1 MSPKKIFWIVLFALV
16 ILGAGYGLYY
26 SFFRTAFVPEVT
38 PVTNA
43 PTTGGALPSAGEGGT
58 QPGVRPSTPLPGGQ
72 PITGGAAAPAVP
84 VVPTVD
90 TVAKGGVTVTTPV
103 VAAPT
108 AGAAVSTGGQV
119 SYYNRDDGKV
129 YRLAADGTVQPLSN
143 KTFNNVSTVSFDPN
157 GDKAIM
163 TYPDGAKTVFDFNTN
178 TQVTLPKHWE
188 DLAWSAGGDQIIAK
202 SLGMDAESRFLVVTS
217 PDGQSAKAIQE
228 LGDNADKVTVAWS
241 PNNQVVAFSATGEP
255 CGFECGEL
263 FLIGQN
269 KENYK
274 TLKVPGL
281 GFIPKWTPG
290 GNELMFSVSNAAS
303 DWKPQLWLVDADG
316 NNIGK
321 NRRSINVNT
330 WADKCTFSD
339 ASTALCAV
347 PRSLP
352 RGAGLNRAV
361 AADEPDDL
369 YKIDLDSGS
378 FSRIAIPEG
387 QHTITNLSATPD
399 GQKLYFN
406 DANSSFLYSVDLK

>member
-1 MSPKKIFWIVLFALV
+1 MSPKKIFWIVLFVLFV
-16 ILGAGYGLYY
+16 LGAGYGLYY
-26 SFFRTAFVPEVT
+26 SFFRTAFVPEV
-38 PVTNA
+38 PVTNVPA
-43 PTTGGALPSAGEGGT
+43 TTAGGTLPSAGAGGA
-58 QPGVRPSTPLPGGQ
+58 QGGVRPSTPLPGGQ
-72 PITGGAAAPAVP
+72 LPGTVTAPTTAVP
-84 VVPTVD
+84 AID
-90 TVAKGGVTVTTPV
+90 TVAQGGVTVTMPV

-108 AGAAVSTGGQV
+108 AGAAVSTGGQINF
-119 SYYNRDDGKV
+119 YNRDDGKV
-129 YRLAADGTVQPLSN
+129 YRLSTDGTVQPLSN
-143 KTFNNVSTVSFDPN
+143 KTFNNVDTIAFN
-157 GDKAIM
+157 AAGEKAII

-178 TQVTLPKHWE
+178 TQATLPEHWD
-188 DLAWSAGGDQIIAK
+188 DLTWAADGNKIVGK
-202 SLGMDAESRFLVVTS
+202 SLGMDAESRFLVVAS
-217 PDGQSAKAIQE
+217 ADGQTAKAIQE
-228 LGDNADKVTVAWS
+228 LGDNADKVTVAPS

-321 NRRSINVNT
+321 NRRSVNVNT

-339 ASTALCAV
+339 ASTAICAV
-347 PRSLP
+347 PRTLP

-361 AADEPDDL
+361 AASEPDDL
-369 YKIDLDSGS
+369 YKINLANGA

-387 QHTITNLSATPD
+387 RHTITNLSTATD
-399 GQKLYFN
+399 GSKLYFS
-406 DANSSFLYSVDLK
+406 DANTSFLYSVDLK